1 MVYIIKMNELAK
13 RDKKIRQLKNHV
25 DELENLLNN
34 NSRDIHKKEK
44 TNKYLTNVKN
54 KFKEYDESL
63 LNLKNNQLNYFNT
76 LKLYLQSLN
85 EEEKYDEIQK
95 DLDEIEIEIKK
106 IKK

>member
-1 MVYIIKMNELAK
+1 MNELVK
-13 RDKKIRQLKNHV
+13 HDKKIQQLKNHIN
-25 DELENLLNN
+25 ELENLLNN

-63 LNLKNNQLNYFNT
+63 LNLKRQQLNYFNT

-85 EEEKYDEIQK
+85 HQENIDEIQN
-95 DLDEIEIEIKK
+95 DLNEIEREITKFT
-106 IKK
+106 

>member
-1 MVYIIKMNELAK
+1 MNELVK
-13 RDKKIRQLKNHV
+13 YDKKIQQLRNHI
-25 DELENLLNN
+25 DELQNLLNN

-63 LNLKNNQLNYFNT
+63 LNLKTQQLNYFNT

-85 EEEKYDEIQK
+85 QEENIDEIQR
-95 DLDEIEIEIKK
+95 DLDEIETEIQKFK
-106 IKK
+106 

>member
-1 MVYIIKMNELAK
+1 MNELVK
-13 RDKKIRQLKNHV
+13 YDKKIQQLRNHI
-25 DELENLLNN
+25 DELHNLLNN

-63 LNLKNNQLNYFNT
+63 LNLKTQQLNYFNT

-85 EEEKYDEIQK
+85 SEENIDEIQR
-95 DLDEIEIEIKK
+95 DLDEIETEIQKFK
-106 IKK
+106 

>member
-1 MVYIIKMNELAK
+1 MNELVK
-13 RDKKIRQLKNHV
+13 YDKKIQQLRNHI
-25 DELENLLNN
+25 DELQNLLNN

-63 LNLKNNQLNYFNT
+63 LNLKTQQLNYFNT

-85 EEEKYDEIQK
+85 SEENIDEIQR
-95 DLDEIEIEIKK
+95 DLDEIETEIQKFK
-106 IKK
+106 

>member
-1 MVYIIKMNELAK
+1 MNELAK
-13 RDKKIRQLKNHV
+13 RDRKIRQLRNHV
-25 DELENLLNN
+25 DELKNLLNN

-63 LNLKNNQLNYFNT
+63 LNLKNDQLNYFST

-85 EEEKYDEIQK
+85 SEENIDEIQR
-95 DLDEIEIEIKK
+95 DLDEIETEIQKFK
-106 IKK
+106 

>member
-1 MVYIIKMNELAK
+1 MNELVK
-13 RDKKIRQLKNHV
+13 RDKKIRQLRNHV

-63 LNLKNNQLNYFNT
+63 LNLKKQQINYFNT

-85 EEEKYDEIQK
+85 KEENVDEIQR
-95 DLDEIEIEIKK
+95 DLDEIEKEIEKFK
-106 IKK
+106 

>member
-1 MVYIIKMNELAK
+1 MNELVK
-13 RDKKIRQLKNHV
+13 RDKKIQQLRNHI

-34 NSRDIHKKEK
+34 NHKDIDKKEK

-54 KFKEYDESL
+54 KFKEYNESL
-63 LNLKNNQLNYFNT
+63 SNLNNEQLNYFNT

-85 EEEKYDEIQK
+85 QEENNDKIRE
-95 DLDEIEIEIKK
+95 DLDEIEREIKK

>member
-1 MVYIIKMNELAK
+1 MNELVK
-13 RDKKIRQLKNHV
+13 HDKKIKQLKNHIN
-25 DELENLLNN
+25 ELENLLNN

-63 LNLKNNQLNYFNT
+63 LNLKKQQINYFNT

-85 EEEKYDEIQK
+85 KEENVDEIQR
-95 DLDEIEIEIKK
+95 DLDEIEKEIEK
-106 IKK
+106 IK